1 MSPYSL
7 SFDFKDILRSPRI
20 ALSGKKI
27 WVFLVANLVGFIS
40 YWMFSYLAIYFSG
53 LSFNNAITKYGLYPF
68 FIQSEINSFG
78 WIFYIIGI
86 LIWTIS
92 LFLASTAINRITL
105 KQLKGN
111 EFFSANEAWSY
122 AFKYWRA
129 VIFTPIA
136 ILIIISLFIF
146 FAAIFGLLG
155 KIPFFG
161 VYLVTIPYIIYFIG
175 SLFTIYTGFVFITSL
190 TSSPSI
196 VAVYEEDTMGT
207 VFQSYSITWS
217 QPWRLIIYNIL
228 LIPIIFIS
236 VQLLSW
242 FWLNSIGFI
251 EYIFGNDLIMGNNFL
266 SLSSYATSLVFPNWI
281 IDISVS
287 INDYIYSWINF
298 RFEIPLLFSV
308 SNNVILNSASP
319 SQSFPAIILSFSYF
333 LIGLSILSYGLAVF
347 SVGQVMMF
355 IIFKKKSDDD
365 NVLDRKDEDEIEGEL
380 DNEQDN
386 NILINHSVTTSEKK
400 EEKNK

>member
-146 FAAIFGLLG
+146 
-155 KIPFFG
+155 
-161 VYLVTIPYIIYFIG
+161 
-175 SLFTIYTGFVFITSL
+175 
-190 TSSPSI
+190 
-196 VAVYEEDTMGT
+196 
-207 VFQSYSITWS
+207 
-217 QPWRLIIYNIL
+217 
-228 LIPIIFIS
+228 
-236 VQLLSW
+236 
-242 FWLNSIGFI
+242 
-251 EYIFGNDLIMGNNFL
+251 
-266 SLSSYATSLVFPNWI
+266 
-281 IDISVS
+281 
-287 INDYIYSWINF
+287 
-298 RFEIPLLFSV
+298 
-308 SNNVILNSASP
+308 
-319 SQSFPAIILSFSYF
+319 
-333 LIGLSILSYGLAVF
+333 
-347 SVGQVMMF
+347 
-355 IIFKKKSDDD
+355 
-365 NVLDRKDEDEIEGEL
+365 
-380 DNEQDN
+380 
-386 NILINHSVTTSEKK
+386 
-400 EEKNK
+400 